1 MAKFN
6 QLTEKSINT
15 LKPHITYWLLD
26 KDAFDLNLDINDKLE
41 IQMARYL
48 KYIGEYAITYA
59 VLLDDKDLA
68 EDLCRNGANL
78 EVRDRRNSNKTPLE
92 LALAYGRAG
101 IINIFVRYNV
111 TLPHNDLLI
120 PSAHPCC
127 KPFTFFWTIQEKIS
141 GREADY
147 TKTKKLMNS
156 P

>member
-26 KDAFDLNLDINDKLE
+26 RDAFNLDLEINDKLD
-41 IQMARYL
+41 IQMTGSLR
-48 KYIGEYAITYA
+48 YIGEYAITYA
-59 VLLDDKDLA
+59 VLLDDKNLA

-78 EVRDRRNSNKTPLE
+78 EVQDRRHSNKTPLE

-101 IINIFVRYNV
+101 IIDIFVRYNA
-111 TLPHNDLLI
+111 TLPNNDFMI

-127 KPFTFFWTIQEKIS
+127 NPFTFFWTMQEKIY
-141 GREADY
+141 GREADF
-147 TKTKKLMNS
+147 TKTKKLLNS